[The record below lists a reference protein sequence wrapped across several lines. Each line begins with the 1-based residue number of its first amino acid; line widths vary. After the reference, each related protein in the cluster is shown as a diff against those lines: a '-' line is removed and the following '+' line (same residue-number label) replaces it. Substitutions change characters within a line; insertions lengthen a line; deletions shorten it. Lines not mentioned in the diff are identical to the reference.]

1 MKKTL
6 FLLLI
11 MFMFVGIVKAELQ
24 EVSNPDVTLTYT
36 IMEEQVTKPNG
47 MAELCWFNVEGACER
62 EYAARMKITIQ
73 NDMDEPMETYK
84 IYISGTNVLVAP
96 YDGHSAFNFFWHI
109 IKYDDELGIN
119 YFDENYRDDIV
130 QNQWVQTPT
139 QTIPAHSTVEFG
151 GDFWVFSDNEFS
163 SATKNYYTYEEV
175 EPTPTDPNN
184 GDNTNNDPAPDL
196 DNTHNVEN
204 NEQGELL
211 YTIKFDGGKDAKESM
226 EDTPIYDGKK
236 ETLPKNKFKNDKYI
250 FAGWKVYLEDAEG
263 KRTEV
268 KVAGKVLVLKD
279 GDELPEIDV
288 PRGSTLVLAAQW
300 TTNPKTG
307 YLIPIAVVAL
317 AIMIGLIYIIKAKKY
332 NKIAEI

>member
-47 MAELCWFNVEGACER
+47 MAELCWFTVEGACER

-84 IYISGTNVLVAP
+84 IYIPGTNVLVAP
-96 YDGHSAFNFFWHI
+96 YDGHSIFNFFWHI

-151 GDFWVFSDNEFS
+151 GDFWVFSDNKFS

-175 EPTPTDPNN
+175 EPTTNEGN
-184 GDNTNNDPAPDL
+184 EGTTTGDNNDL
-196 DNTHNVEN
+196 DNTHNIEN
-204 NEQGELL
+204 NETGELL
-211 YTIKFDGGKDAKESM
+211 FTIKYDGGKGAKESM
-226 EDTPIYDGKK
+226 EDTPVYDGKK
-236 ETLPKNKFKNDKYI
+236 VTLPKNKFKNDKYI

-268 KVAGKVLVLKD
+268 KVKGVQLILKD
-279 GDELPEIDV
+279 GDELPEIEV
-288 PRGSTLVLAAQW
+288 PAGHTLVLAAQW
-300 TTNPKTG
+300 TTNPNTG
-307 YLIPIAVVAL
+307 EIITTAIIVLICL
-317 AIMIGLIYIIKAKKY
+317 GIYFYFFEARKY
-332 NKIAEI
+332 KKIAQI